1 MNKALFFLFLT
12 LIISQTVFSQQT
24 FEILLSN
31 PKDETIQD
39 IIEEENGNFLLAGR
53 SIINESSSI
62 SGYILQLDSFG
73 NVLFESTSFPIGDY
87 AWFSS
92 VYKINDNYYLLGTI
106 KETVKPK
113 DDRLWYLKLNLD
125 LQVVDQKTFPLP
137 MNRWFSYINSIVDS
151 DTNFVLTGYVTRND
165 TTPGGVVFPN
175 HDAFFYKISLE
186 GDSLASHFYTS
197 EIRWHFSFDIIE
209 STDKSKYYAY
219 VSHFISGVTEYDSQR
234 LTLDKNLDSIA
245 LEPIPFYMYDPNSPV
260 YLNETDVLISGKGT
274 GDYPRN
280 HVIAIH
286 NEAGEIINT
295 NHFKKEPYREQ
306 PPMKNGISKF
316 GDNIFVGGIS
326 NFDIGNPFWSTQNS
340 WFHLVK
346 VNTDLSMVWEKW
358 FGGDAYYFMYN
369 ILATRDGGC
378 IMVGNRYDDQT
389 QNQERDVYI
398 VKVNGDGLIVWERE
412 ISMNDRFSIVY
423 PNPGH
428 QLNIRLAAQHS
439 QALLSLFDQYGRL
452 VLQQQLTQPESLVE
466 TTHLLP
472 GVYLYQLAGPTGLSE
487 SGKWV
492 KK

>member
-1 MNKALFFLFLT
+1 MNKAIFFLFLT
-12 LIISQTVFSQQT
+12 LIISQPTFSQQT
-24 FEILLSN
+24 FEKLISN
-31 PKDETIQD
+31 SKDETIQD

-73 NVLFESTSFPIGDY
+73 NILFESTSFPVGDY
-87 AWFSS
+87 SWFSS
-92 VYKINDNYYLLGTI
+92 VYKINGNYYLLGTI
-106 KETVKPK
+106 KETMDPK
-113 DDRLWYLKLNLD
+113 DDRLWYLKLNPD

-137 MNRWFSYINSIVDS
+137 MKRWFSYINSIVDS
-151 DTNFVLTGYVTRND
+151 DTNFVLTGYATRND
-165 TTPGGVVFPN
+165 TTPGGVVFHN

-197 EIRWHFSFDIIE
+197 DIPWHFSFDIIE
-209 STDKSKYYAY
+209 STDKSNYYAY

-245 LEPIPFYMYDPNSPV
+245 IEPIPFYMYDPNSPV
-260 YLNETDVLISGKGT
+260 YLNETDVLISGKGM
-274 GDYPRN
+274 GDYPRH

-326 NFDIGNPFWSTQNS
+326 NFDIGNPFWSSQNS

-346 VNTDLSMVWEKW
+346 VNADLSMVWEKW

-466 TTHLLP
+466 TTHLLS
-472 GVYLYQLAGPTGLSE
+472 GVYLYQLTGSTGLSE